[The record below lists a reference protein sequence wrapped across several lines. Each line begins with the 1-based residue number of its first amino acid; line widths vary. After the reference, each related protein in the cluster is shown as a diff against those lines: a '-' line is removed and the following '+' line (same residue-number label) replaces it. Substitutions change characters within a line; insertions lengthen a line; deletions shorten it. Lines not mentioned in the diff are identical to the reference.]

1 MQETPFFFTLKME
14 LQESILFKILRFLDQ
29 NGERERERG
38 GECESLRVEK

>member
-14 LQESILFKILRFLDQ
+14 LQESRLFKILRFLDQ

>member
-29 NGERERERG
+29 NGERERER
-38 GECESLRVEK
+38 EREEVNVRVCG